1 MQILP
6 PSIDFGCILN
16 DTSKK
21 KYLTLTN
28 ISEMPVNYEWS
39 FLEEEITTLN
49 ALKQEEEK
57 TKKKGKKSKMLPINE
72 VFDILPVSGVLM
84 PG

>member
-1 MQILP
+1 M
-6 PSIDFGCILN
+6 N

-28 ISEMPVNYEWS
+28 ISEMAVNYEWS
-39 FLEEEITTLN
+39 FLEEEVTALN
-49 ALKQEEEK
+49 GVRDEEEEK
-57 TKKKGKKSKMLPINE
+57 KTKKKKGKKSKMLPINE
-72 VFDILPVSGVLM
+72 VFDILPVSGLLM